1 MKPKESSK
9 YKICPLNARSGK
21 ICIGS
26 KCMWWC
32 EFAQGC
38 AVPLLAAMFADSEEE
53 VIEAVKDQPKAGEWM
68 PTRGCGS
75 LNLKG

>member
-21 ICIGS
+21 ICIES

-32 EFAQGC
+32 EFAQDC
-38 AVPLLAAMFADSEEE
+38 AVPLLAAMFADSDTCRSVFSNSKEESARP
-53 VIEAVKDQPKAGEWM
+53 VATLILTA
-68 PTRGCGS
+68 
-75 LNLKG
+75 